1 MSHVGVSMPC
11 MGISFKH
18 LFVRMSFPSSK
29 HEPPIQFLSL
39 DCEGLLPVHVLI
51 EQEWERWVISMLE
64 EPHAEFNLEAE
75 LEALVQQDEQQRRD
89 ENDENPDA
97 GTDENADDGD
107 GQNPE
112 DGGNV

>member
-1 MSHVGVSMPC
+1 MWACRCHVGAYLSN
-11 MGISFKH
+11 IS
-18 LFVRMSFPSSK
+18 LFECHIHPQNST
-29 HEPPIQFLSL
+29 PPIQLLSL

-51 EQEWERWVISMLE
+51 EQEWERWVISILE

-89 ENDENPDA
+89 ENDENADA
-97 GTDENADDGD
+97 GTDENADDGN
-107 GQNPE
+107 GENPD

>member
-1 MSHVGVSMPC
+1 MWACRCHVR

-18 LFVRMSFPSSK
+18 LFVRMSLPSLK
-29 HEPPIQFLSL
+29 HHPPIQFLSL

-51 EQEWERWVISMLE
+51 EQEWERWVISMLG

-75 LEALVQQDEQQRRD
+75 LEALVQQEEQQRID
-89 ENDENPDA
+89 ENHENADA
-97 GTDENADDGD
+97 GTDENAHDGN
-107 GQNPE
+107 GENPE

>member
-1 MSHVGVSMPC
+1 MPC

-39 DCEGLLPVHVLI
+39 DCEGLLPVHFFI
-51 EQEWERWVISMLE
+51 EQEWERWVISMLD

-75 LEALVQQDEQQRRD
+75 LEALENEMMGIQDEQQRRD